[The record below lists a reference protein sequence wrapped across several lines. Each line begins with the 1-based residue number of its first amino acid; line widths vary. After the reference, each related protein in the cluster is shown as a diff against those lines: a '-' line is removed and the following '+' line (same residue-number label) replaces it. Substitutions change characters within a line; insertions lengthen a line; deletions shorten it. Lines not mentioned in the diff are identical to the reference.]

1 MVLRLDLGSLMAQQC
16 SPALLEAV
24 ARAAG
29 ACQEAA
35 LAWEALQRLLAAVQA
50 AETEEESAPWAP
62 RWDTFSLVMSA
73 CRRKR
78 DLDAL
83 LRAFKAAMPYYGH
96 SRTVLLN
103 ILLAGLCDGGRM
115 DVAAFYLDTAEGK
128 WGVQPNTVRYVFVR
142 P

>member
-1 MVLRLDLGSLMAQQC
+1 MAALKSHG
-16 SPALLEAV
+16 SPAVLEAL

-29 ACQEAA
+29 ACQDAA
-35 LAWEALQRLLAAVQA
+35 LGWEALRQLLARVK
-50 AETEEESAPWAP
+50 EEGGAWAP

-73 CRRKR
+73 CRRRR

-83 LRAFKAAMPYYGH
+83 MRAFKAALPYGGH

-115 DVAAFYLDTAEGK
+115 DVAAFYLDTAEAK
-128 WGVQPNTVRYVFVR
+128 WGVEPNTVR
-142 P
+142 

>member
-1 MVLRLDLGSLMAQQC
+1 MAALKSHG
-16 SPALLEAV
+16 SPAVLEAL

-29 ACQEAA
+29 ACQDAA
-35 LAWEALQRLLAAVQA
+35 LGWEALRQLLARVKG
-50 AETEEESAPWAP
+50 EGWAWTP

-73 CRRKR
+73 CRRRR

-83 LRAFKAAMPYYGH
+83 MRAFKAALPYGGH

-115 DVAAFYLDTAEGK
+115 DVAAFYLDTAEAK
-128 WGVQPNTVRYVFVR
+128 WGVEPNTVR
-142 P
+142 